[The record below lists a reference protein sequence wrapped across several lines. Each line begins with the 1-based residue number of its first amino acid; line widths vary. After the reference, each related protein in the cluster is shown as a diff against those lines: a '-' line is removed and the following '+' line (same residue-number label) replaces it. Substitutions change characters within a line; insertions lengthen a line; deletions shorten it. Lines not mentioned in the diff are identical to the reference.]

1 MKYSLTFGN
10 LLLGQIAFLPVDRSS
25 ILVFDA
31 MDWFTLYTGFLGR
44 GGGGGCVSAMIDAL
58 YW

>member
-1 MKYSLTFGN
+1 MKYNLTFGN

-25 ILVFDA
+25 ILVFDD
-31 MDWFTLYTGFLGR
+31 MDWFTLSTG
-44 GGGGGCVSAMIDAL
+44 CASAMIDAL